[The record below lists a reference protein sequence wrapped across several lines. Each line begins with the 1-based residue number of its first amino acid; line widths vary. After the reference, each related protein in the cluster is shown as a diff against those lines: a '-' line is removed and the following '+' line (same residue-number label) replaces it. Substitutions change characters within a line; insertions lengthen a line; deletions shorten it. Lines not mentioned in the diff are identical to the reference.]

1 MSLSF
6 NNLCIEDNAYLNTF
20 QYPSPP
26 PELDMYKVFPSFDKV
41 NCLLERE
48 ESHESTELNTSCLPT
63 PHLSPALAHS

>member
-1 MSLSF
+1 
-6 NNLCIEDNAYLNTF
+6 
-20 QYPSPP
+20 
-26 PELDMYKVFPSFDKV
+26 MYKVFPSFDKV